1 MEVVDMK
8 SNETKRE
15 TLEALNVMIRNVDQG
30 VSGFWVED
38 YKGCGNPRIFPEFEE
53 GLASG
58 RLVQRNIICACGIQL
73 SYMVMDMVT

>member
-1 MEVVDMK
+1 MYLQLTFVSMSGCYLQHLLMEVVDMK

-53 GLASG
+53 GLE
-58 RLVQRNIICACGIQL
+58 RV
-73 SYMVMDMVT
+73 

>member
-1 MEVVDMK
+1 MYLQLTFVSMSGCYLQHLLMEVVDMK

-38 YKGCGNPRIFPEFEE
+38 YKGCGNPRIFPD
-53 GLASG
+53 LKK
-58 RLVQRNIICACGIQL
+58 V
-73 SYMVMDMVT
+73 